1 MNGQNLSVVD
11 ETLIRRVVEEDS
23 VVRAY
28 VYAATRGHRETQDV
42 IQEVWRVVCRKIADY
57 DESRP
62 FRSWVLGIARLQVL
76 KWRQGLA
83 RSHEV
88 LAPDVLDL
96 LAETAATEREELD
109 LRGQYLRDCIG
120 EMHTPA
126 LKVLRMKYFDGLKSV
141 VIAEQL
147 KKSVASVDMTLVRL
161 RRGLRDCIE
170 QKLAA
175 NPDTVGG
182 EKS

>member
-1 MNGQNLSVVD
+1 MNGQERGVVD
-11 ETLIRRVVEEDS
+11 EKLIRRVVEEDS

-42 IQEVWRVVCRKIADY
+42 IQEVWRVACRKIADY

-83 RSHEV
+83 RSHEI

-96 LAETAATEREELD
+96 LAETAATEHDELD
-109 LRGQYLRDCIG
+109 LRDQYLRDCLG
-120 EMHTPA
+120 EMPP
-126 LKVLRMKYFDGLKSV
+126 LGRQILRMKYFDGFKSA
-141 VIAEQL
+141 VIAENL
-147 KKSVASVDMTLVRL
+147 KKSVAAVDMTLVRL

-170 QKLAA
+170 QKLTAHL
-175 NPDTVGG
+175 DVVGG
-182 EKS
+182 ERS

>member
-1 MNGQNLSVVD
+1 VNGQNLGTVD
-11 ETLIRRVVEEDS
+11 EKLIRRVVEEDS

-42 IQEVWRVVCRKIADY
+42 IQEVWRVACRKIADY

-83 RSHEV
+83 RSHEI

-96 LAETAATEREELD
+96 LAETAATEREEID
-109 LRGQYLRDCIG
+109 LRSQYLLDCLG
-120 EMHTPA
+120 EVPA
-126 LKVLRMKYFDGLKSV
+126 PGFKILHMKYFDGLKSA
-141 VIAEQL
+141 VIAGQV
-147 KKSVASVDMTLVRL
+147 KKSVAAVDMALVRL
-161 RRGLRDCIE
+161 RRSLRDCVE
-170 QKLAA
+170 RKVAA
-175 NPDTVGG
+175 GVEAVGG
-182 EKS
+182 AQS